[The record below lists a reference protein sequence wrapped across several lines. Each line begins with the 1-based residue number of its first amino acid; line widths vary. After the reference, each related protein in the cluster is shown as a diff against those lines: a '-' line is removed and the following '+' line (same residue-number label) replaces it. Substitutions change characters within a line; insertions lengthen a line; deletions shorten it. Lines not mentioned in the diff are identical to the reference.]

1 MIKVQ
6 LVGRLKHRYKVR
18 NIEVEEGSI
27 DEIIDQIIEKHPEI
41 KQEDLK
47 NALPIVK
54 RDGSNKGK
62 TKTNAL
68 KPGDTLVFMS
78 PVGGG

>member
-6 LVGRLKHRYKVR
+6 LVGRLKHRYKIR
-18 NIEVEEGSI
+18 SIEVEEGSI
-27 DEIIDQIIEKHPEI
+27 DEVIARVVEKHPEI
-41 KQEDLK
+41 RKEDLK

-54 RDGSNKGK
+54 RDSNAHHKSEHR
-62 TKTNAL
+62 TLNA
-68 KPGDTLVFMS
+68 GDTLVFMS

>member
-18 NIEVEEGSI
+18 NIEVEEGPI
-27 DEIIDQIIEKHPEI
+27 EDIIDRVVEKHPEI
-41 KQEDLK
+41 SKDDLK

-54 RDGSNKGK
+54 RDETNKK
-62 TKTNAL
+62 KSEDRTLNA
-68 KPGDTLVFMS
+68 GDTLVFMS

>member
-6 LVGRLKHRYKVR
+6 LVGRLKHRYKIR
-18 NIEVEEGSI
+18 TIEVEEGSI
-27 DEIIDQIIEKHPEI
+27 DEVIARVVEKHPKI
-41 KQEDLK
+41 KPEDLK

-54 RDGSNKGK
+54 RDDTNKAK
-62 TKTNAL
+62 SEDRTLNA
-68 KPGDTLVFMS
+68 GDTLVFMS

>member
-6 LVGRLKHRYKVR
+6 LVGRLKHRYKIR
-18 NIEVEEGSI
+18 SIEVEEGSI
-27 DEIIDQIIEKHPEI
+27 EAVIDQVVEKHPKI
-41 KQEDLK
+41 KKEDLK

-54 RDGSNKGK
+54 RDSDNLDKSK
-62 TKTNAL
+62 DRNLNA
-68 KPGDTLVFMS
+68 GDTLVFMS

>member
-6 LVGRLKHRYKVR
+6 LVGRLKHRYKIR
-18 NIEVEEGSI
+18 TIEVEEGSI
-27 DEIIDQIIEKHPEI
+27 DEVIARVVEKHPEI
-41 KQEDLK
+41 RKEDLK

-54 RDGSNKGK
+54 RDD
-62 TKTNAL
+62 TKAKSKDRTLNA
-68 KPGDTLVFMS
+68 GDTLVFMS